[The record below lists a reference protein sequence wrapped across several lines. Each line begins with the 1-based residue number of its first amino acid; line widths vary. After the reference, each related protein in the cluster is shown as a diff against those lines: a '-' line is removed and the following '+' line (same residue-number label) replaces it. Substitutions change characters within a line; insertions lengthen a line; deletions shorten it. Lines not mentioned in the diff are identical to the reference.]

1 MRRTIGPIHLFVSC
15 ATLNSPT
22 KVMLTYFIALSRLRR
37 NKLFRVRLMDWNRM
51 RIRVSVHCIC
61 QTSVDHLLNVHT
73 VINHRSSYVVMCFI
87 DMILKCDI
95 LLVGVFMLTRYH
107 RKWRIHFQTTG
118 EWCNVIFAD
127 VDFMRYNINRT
138 IESSKAQ

>member
-1 MRRTIGPIHLFVSC
+1 
-15 ATLNSPT
+15 
-22 KVMLTYFIALSRLRR
+22 
-37 NKLFRVRLMDWNRM
+37 M

-73 VINHRSSYVVMCFI
+73 VVNHRSSYVVMCFI
-87 DMILKCDI
+87 DMLVKCDI

-107 RKWRIHFQTTG
+107 RKWRIHFQTAG

-138 IESSKAQ
+138 IESSKAQVIHYKLTRQRMSIVQYIFLRSVLINHNFHIIEAGS